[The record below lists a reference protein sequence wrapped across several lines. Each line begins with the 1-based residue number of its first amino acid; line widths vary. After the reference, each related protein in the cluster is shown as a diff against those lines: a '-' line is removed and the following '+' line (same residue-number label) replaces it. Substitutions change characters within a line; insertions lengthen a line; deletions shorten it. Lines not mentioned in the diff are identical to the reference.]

1 MKKGVPSTVMQD
13 QELRQECSALWGG
26 SKNASTGV
34 AFRST
39 PEVTGAMNLSFNLDQ
54 PWPLTEEE
62 EAMFHGLGVGF
73 GDLTPRH

>member
-1 MKKGVPSTVMQD
+1 MKKAIPSTEMQD
-13 QELRQECSALWGG
+13 HNPRQECSALWGG
-26 SKNASTGV
+26 SKNASASV

-39 PEVTGAMNLSFNLDQ
+39 PEATGTVNLSDKLDQ

-62 EAMFHGLGVGF
+62 EAMFCGLGIGF

>member
-1 MKKGVPSTVMQD
+1 MKKELPGTEMQD
-13 QELRQECSALWGG
+13 RKSRQECSALWGG
-26 SKNASTGV
+26 SRSASLTV

-39 PEVTGAMNLSFNLDQ
+39 PDVTGAMNPSGKFDQ

-62 EAMFHGLGVGF
+62 EAMFCGLGVGF